1 MSVRSWLRR
10 LFGERQPQPSPLL
23 PRKPLIALVWLR
35 RSVRDLDAD
44 EVAAL
49 AADALGEPFT
59 SGDPEATDYFVTGCA
74 PSFLLK
80 RRDQTYLVHTFPR
93 PYMDDPGAVAARASD
108 RHLKHEV
115 ANHQAWLSVDLLG
128 DVPPDELEDVYRV
141 IGRLMAA
148 LADNDC
154 VALYC
159 PEADRLSAPDA
170 GLMARLRGEWPP
182 DLFEQP
188 YFPTPGLADTDP
200 RMRAA
205 VAEARRRWPEFVAA
219 FEERRPG
226 QSFAVKAKVTEP
238 NGASE
243 YLWLAVTALEGD
255 GIYGILDNEPVLLRH
270 RHRGDRTRVL
280 VSSLQDWMTFDGAKG
295 TGGFTIAVLQQILRE
310 QS

>member
-1 MSVRSWLRR
+1 MNVRSWLRQ
-10 LFGERQPQPSPLL
+10 LFGERQPQPPSL

-35 RSVRDLDAD
+35 RTPRDLDAA
-44 EVAAL
+44 ELAEL

-59 SGDPEATDYFVTGCA
+59 SGDPEATDFFITGCA

-80 RRDQTYLVHTFPR
+80 RGDQTYLVHTFPR
-93 PYMDDPGAVAARASD
+93 PYMDDQGAVAARTND
-108 RHLKHEV
+108 RQLKRAI

-128 DVPPDELEDVYRV
+128 DVPPAELEEVYRV

-148 LADNDC
+148 LADNEC

-188 YFPTPGLADTDP
+188 FFPAPGVPDTDP

-226 QSFAVKAKVTEP
+226 QTFAVKAKVTEADGP
-238 NGASE
+238 SE
-243 YLWLAVTALEGD
+243 YVWLAVTALEGD

-270 RHRGDRTRVL
+270 RHRGDRARVL
-280 VSSLQDWMTFDGAKG
+280 VSSLQDWLCFDGARG
-295 TGGFTIAVLQQILRE
+295 MGGFTIAVLQQILRE

>member
-35 RSVRDLDAD
+35 RTVRDLDAD

-74 PSFLLK
+74 PSLLLK

-93 PYMDDPGAVAARASD
+93 PYMDDPGAVAARASE
-108 RHLKHEV
+108 RQLKHAV

-148 LADNDC
+148 LADDDC

-170 GLMARLRGEWPP
+170 GLMPGSVASGRRTCSSSRSSRPRACRTPTRGC
-182 DLFEQP
+182 
-188 YFPTPGLADTDP
+188 G
-200 RMRAA
+200 
-205 VAEARRRWPEFVAA
+205 RRW
-219 FEERRPG
+219 RRPG
-226 QSFAVKAKVTEP
+226 
-238 NGASE
+238 GAGRSS
-243 YLWLAVTALEGD
+243 WPPSRSAG
-255 GIYGILDNEPVLLRH
+255 
-270 RHRGDRTRVL
+270 RGRA
-280 VSSLQDWMTFDGAKG
+280 SP
-295 TGGFTIAVLQQILRE
+295 
-310 QS
+310 

>member
-1 MSVRSWLRR
+1 MSVRSWLRQ
-10 LFGERQPQPSPLL
+10 LFGERQPQPLSW

-35 RSVRDLDAD
+35 RTPRDLAAAD
-44 EVAAL
+44 LADL
-49 AADALGEPFT
+49 AADALGEPYT
-59 SGDPEATDYFVTGCA
+59 SGDPEATDYFITGCA

-80 RRDQTYLVHTFPR
+80 RGGQTYLVHTFPR
-93 PYMDDPGAVAARASD
+93 PYMDDPGAVAARAGD
-108 RHLKHEV
+108 RQLKRAI
-115 ANHQAWLSVDLLG
+115 ANHEAWLSVDLLG
-128 DVPPDELEDVYRV
+128 DVPSGELEEVYRV

-170 GLMARLRGEWPP
+170 GLMAKLRGEWPP

-188 YFPTPGLADTDP
+188 FFPSPGVPDTDP

-205 VAEARRRWPEFVAA
+205 VTEARRRWPEFVAD
-219 FEERRPG
+219 FEGRQPG
-226 QSFAVKAKVTEP
+226 QSFAVKAKVMEP
-238 NGASE
+238 DGPSE
-243 YLWLAVTALEGD
+243 YVWLAVTALEGD

-270 RHRGDRTRVL
+270 RHRGDRARVL
-280 VSSLQDWMTFDGAKG
+280 VSSLQDWLCFDGAKG
-295 TGGFTIAVLQQILRE
+295 AGGFTIAVLQQILRE